1 MTELI
6 TPKPAAKPKQ
16 KSLSF
21 KAPQDV
27 LDELAVLKK
36 RVQKHSHQVDF
47 NLDAVMAESLQKHIK
62 VANQHLDKLEKT
74 VSHHRTND
82 VSLSFIDE

>member
-1 MTELI
+1 MTGLI

-21 KAPQDV
+21 KVPQELQEE
-27 LDELAVLKK
+27 LDVLKK

-47 NLDAVMAESLQKHIK
+47 NLDSVMAESLQKHIK
-62 VANQHLDKLEKT
+62 VANQHLDKLEKKASYNT
-74 VSHHRTND
+74 VNYS
-82 VSLSFIDE
+82 S